1 MKFLWKMYLWVQQK
15 MLNINKILTIYKKE
29 LKELKRD
36 KISRIM
42 VFVMPLLIMFVFGY
56 GMALDVEKIPFVILD
71 EDNSYLS
78 RELTYRFIQNSR
90 YYKFLGTVKNQNE
103 GINLI
108 DKGKSRILIVI
119 PSNFEKR
126 LKSNLPVDIQIFEDG
141 IFPYRASVS
150 ISYSTIITNNFN
162 LDLLTKH
169 SQNISLSD
177 IRIRYWF
184 NEDMRQK
191 NVTASGVLLIALFIG
206 PAIVSSLL
214 VVKEKEYGSIYNIYT
229 SSIRK
234 TEFLLAKQMFVMS
247 IFILNYFL
255 MYIMTILI
263 FDVPFKGSFLL
274 FTFASIIYL
283 LVSTSLG
290 ILISTFVKSQVTAAV
305 GSAIICIIPSILYS
319 GYITPVSSMENEAYF
334 IAHIFPN
341 YYYFNLIKMCY
352 LKGISLNEYFTNI
365 IILSI
370 FYIIFLSLS
379 IYRFRKYE

>member
-1 MKFLWKMYLWVQQK
+1 
-15 MLNINKILTIYKKE
+15 MLNFNKMLTIYKKE
-29 LKELKRD
+29 MKELKRD

-42 VFVMPLLIMFVFGY
+42 VFLMPILIMLIFGY
-56 GMALDVEKIPFVILD
+56 GLALDVEKIPFVILD

-78 RELTYRFIQNSR
+78 RELTYSFIQNSR
-90 YYKFLGTVKNQNE
+90 YYKFMGVVKSQSD

-108 DKGKSRILIVI
+108 DKGKSRMLIVI

-126 LKSNLPVDIQIFEDG
+126 LKSNLPVNIQIFEDG

-162 LDLLTKH
+162 LNLLTKH
-169 SQNISLSD
+169 RQNNKLTD
-177 IRIRYWF
+177 IRTRYWF
-184 NEDMRQK
+184 NEEMRQK

-234 TEFLLAKQMFVMS
+234 TEFILAKQMFVMS
-247 IFILNYFL
+247 IFIVNYFL
-255 MYIMTILI
+255 LYMMTIFL

-274 FTFASIIYL
+274 FTFSSIIYL

-290 ILISTFVKSQVTAAV
+290 ILISTFVKSQVTAVV
-305 GSAIICIIPSILYS
+305 GSAIICIIPAILYS
-319 GYITPVSSMENEAYF
+319 GYITPVSSMANEAYF

-352 LKGISLNEYFTNI
+352 LKGLSLSEYINNI
-365 IILSI
+365 IILSF
-370 FYIIFLSLS
+370 FYIILLSVS

>member
-1 MKFLWKMYLWVQQK
+1 
-15 MLNINKILTIYKKE
+15 MLNIKKISTIYKKE
-29 LKELKRD
+29 IKELKRD

-42 VFVMPLLIMFVFGY
+42 VFMMPIMIMFVFGY
-56 GMALDVEKIPFVILD
+56 GMALDVEKIPFVVLD

-78 RELTYRFIQNSR
+78 RELTYSFIQNSR
-90 YYKFLGTVKNQNE
+90 YYKFIGTVKSQSE
-103 GINLI
+103 GIELI
-108 DKGKSRILIVI
+108 DKGKSRMLLVI

-126 LKSNLPVDIQIFEDG
+126 LKANLPVDIQIFEDG

-162 LDLLTKH
+162 LNLLSKH
-169 SQNISLSD
+169 SQNSKITD
-177 IRIRYWF
+177 IRTRYWF

-234 TEFLLAKQMFVMS
+234 TEFILAKQLFVMS
-247 IFILNYFL
+247 IFIINYFIL
-255 MYIMTILI
+255 YSMTIFL

-274 FTFASIIYL
+274 FSFSSVLYL

-290 ILISTFVKSQVTAAV
+290 ILISTFVKTQVTAVV
-305 GSAIICIIPSILYS
+305 GSAIICIIPAILYS
-319 GYITPVSSMENEAYF
+319 GYITPVSSMANEAYF

-352 LKGISLNEYFTNI
+352 LKGLSLYEYVSNMG
-365 IILSI
+365 ILAI
-370 FYIIFLSLS
+370 FYLILLSLS
-379 IYRFRKYE
+379 IFRFRKYE